1 MMSSKRT
8 KPEAYREM
16 YAVLAD
22 EIGSYAAL
30 CLIADTKPNKEDM
43 ISLGALFTKRT
54 GQVHDL
60 DPMHTEKLG
69 YAAQGCGKT
78 TS

>member
-1 MMSSKRT
+1 MSTKRT

-30 CLIADTKPNKEDM
+30 CLIADTKPGTEVM
-43 ISLGALFTKRT
+43 ISLSGQFTQRT
-54 GQVHDL
+54 GVIHDL
-60 DPMHTEKLG
+60 DPMRDEKTG
-69 YAAQGCGKT
+69 
-78 TS
+78 SM